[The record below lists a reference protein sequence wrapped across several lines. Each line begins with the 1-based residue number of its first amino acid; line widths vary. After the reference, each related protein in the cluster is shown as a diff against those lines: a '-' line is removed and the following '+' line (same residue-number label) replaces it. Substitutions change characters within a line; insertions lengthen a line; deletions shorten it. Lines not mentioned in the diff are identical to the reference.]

1 MVEPAPKIDKRT
13 AEDVA
18 KQVQLL
24 LAQYLP
30 EEFREPLQTGITAA
44 LIKIFARFSE
54 IVIQRLN
61 QVPDKNFLAFLDL
74 LGASRLPP
82 QPARVPLTF
91 SLAAGSAVDAV
102 VPAGTQVAAPPAE
115 GQSEPVIFETERELV
130 VTAAQLESIF
140 VRDPEQDTWSNR
152 TSLVTATA
160 SPGVPVFRG
169 NQPIEH
175 ILYLGHQE
183 LLGFPDIENLKL
195 IANLSKALGDGGQVK
210 WQIWQET
217 ESEAKWIDIKLT
229 KEQDKTQ
236 TFTQLGS
243 NEIDFGR
250 ITAVPIKT
258 INSVTNRWLRCC
270 LLTSITL
277 SETAQSGMV
286 RNTQLPKLEQLT
298 FVVSL
303 NRSNLAIEAAFFNQL
318 PIDITKFFFPFGE
331 KPKFGDT
338 LYLANRE
345 VFSKQDAKI
354 ALDIRLTNPA
364 SGGDEPPIPRTKADG
379 NPELK
384 WEFWNGK
391 NWVELGTAKRQNVQ
405 PAGSNQFED
414 STQAFTANGSVR
426 FTFPEPPVATTI
438 NGVENLW
445 IRVRLAAGDYGKEA
459 QYTATTR
466 PVVTRV
472 TTTEGGKTT
481 TTETTTQTTDYVF
494 TPASFAPPSI
504 SSVSVNYTFTKTE
517 EPESILTY
525 NDAVY
530 SNNIIQ
536 VFNQQKQWTEKPLV
550 PFKVKATDKPSI
562 YWGFTLPPGRT
573 SFPNRAISL
582 FNRIPDFKYGEKWGS
597 ISPTQ
602 SRLVGEANSTV
613 THKFLLANDT
623 SKSVT
628 FAVAALGTN
637 WTTTVVAQSLKL
649 EAGATQPLDVRVTI
663 PSASNNSD
671 RTDGIVSDRGFL
683 RVTSTDNPS
692 LVYSA
697 SFETFRGLE
706 LPKEER
712 PKLSWQYWNG
722 KEWTKLT
729 VRDDTENLTRSG
741 LVEFLAPTDFSAKD
755 DFDLSARYWLRVQW
769 EGGDYSIEPRLQRV
783 LLNTTMAAQ
792 TVTIRNEVLGS
803 SDGSENQ
810 KFRLTQTPVLKGQS
824 LEVQEPELPAVEEQ
838 KRLKQVEGE
847 EAIATTPDASGRPQ
861 EIWVRWHEVADFY
874 GSGSRDRHYV
884 LDRLTGEIQFGN
896 GLNGLIPP
904 VGTGNLRMAY
914 YQTGG
919 GTAGNKPAGTIVQLK
934 TTVPYVDKVTN
945 TEAAAGGADAE
956 NLESLRDREP
966 RKLRHNNRAVTLE
979 DYEDLARLASPDVAR
994 AKCIP
999 LVDLQNNDGLNV
1011 QNPPGQTPKAPGQVG
1026 VIIVPR
1032 STEAK
1037 PLPSLELIRRVQDYL
1052 EAHCLP
1058 TVTISVVGPLYI
1070 SVSVSAEIAV
1080 TSPEGASA
1088 VKQSVEQKLAS
1099 FLHPL
1104 TGGLDGKGWDFGRE
1118 AHDSDVYALIEAI
1131 PGVSYVRTLNVSPP
1145 PYPAGVKETGRFL
1158 VYSGNHEINFVF

>member
-30 EEFREPLQTGITAA
+30 EEFREPPQTGISAA
-44 LIKIFARFSE
+44 LVKIFARFSE

-91 SLAAGSAVDAV
+91 SLAAGSAVDAI

-130 VTAAQLESIF
+130 VTAAELVSIF
-140 VRDPEQDTWSNR
+140 TRDPLQDKYGDKSAIAQS
-152 TSLVTATA
+152 TSSLD
-160 SPGVPVFRG
+160 VPVFQG
-169 NQPIEH
+169 ESAIAH
-175 ILYLGHQE
+175 ILYIAHDT
-183 LLGFPDIENLKL
+183 LLGYPDLQNLTLQFELKQIIEKPDTRSLQWEIWDGKNGIL
-195 IANLSKALGDGGQVK
+195 IQPSSSGVAGLSQPRVADNTEGFTKNGTVVFNDLPQVP
-210 WQIWQET
+210 Q
-217 ESEAKWIDIKLT
+217 
-229 KEQDKTQ
+229 Q
-236 TFTQLGS
+236 TV
-243 NEIDFGR
+243 FG
-250 ITAVPIKT
+250 IT
-258 INSVTNRWLRCC
+258 SRWLRCR
-270 LLTSITL
+270 LQTPITKTT
-277 SETAQSGMV
+277 EKQDGRV
-286 RNTQLPKLEQLT
+286 RAPQLPSISKVTLQATLGK
-298 FVVSL
+298 SGQ
-303 NRSNLAIEAAFFNQL
+303 AIKQAFTNQL
-318 PIDITKFFFPFGE
+318 PVDLSKPFFPFGE

-345 VFSKQDAKI
+345 AFSKSGAKVTLKVDLADLAALGLALPNAVEKPSPTLQWEVWSKQGWRLVGTSTHEGPIADLFPPSITFQD
-354 ALDIRLTNPA
+354 T
-364 SGGDEPPIPRTKADG
+364 TKAFTITG
-379 NPELK
+379 SGQVSFILPEQL
-384 WEFWNGK
+384 E
-391 NWVELGTAKRQNVQ
+391 
-405 PAGSNQFED
+405 
-414 STQAFTANGSVR
+414 
-426 FTFPEPPVATTI
+426 ATTV
-438 NGVENLW
+438 NGIESFW
-445 IRVRLAAGDYGKEA
+445 IRVRIVSGNYGEEAKYVKDDKQTAGYRFDPPTFKPPLINSIKVDYTLTLSDQKPD
-459 QYTATTR
+459 Q
-466 PVVTRV
+466 
-472 TTTEGGKTT
+472 
-481 TTETTTQTTDYVF
+481 
-494 TPASFAPPSI
+494 
-504 SSVSVNYTFTKTE
+504 
-517 EPESILTY
+517 ILTY
-525 NDAVY
+525 NDFSY
-530 SNNIIQ
+530 
-536 VFNQQKQWTEKPLV
+536 QKFAPDSTFKPFEAIADNRPTLYLGFSL
-550 PFKVKATDKPSI
+550 PATRN
-562 YWGFTLPPGRT
+562 T
-573 SFPNRAISL
+573 FPNRTLTL
-582 FNRIPDFKYGEKWGS
+582 FFRLADVVYNPNLKHEQS
-597 ISPTQ
+597 SSTSPP
-602 SRLVGEANSTV
+602 RLV
-613 THKFLLANDT
+613 
-623 SKSVT
+623 
-628 FAVAALGTN
+628 
-637 WTTTVVAQSLKL
+637 
-649 EAGATQPLDVRVTI
+649 
-663 PSASNNSD
+663 
-671 RTDGIVSDRGFL
+671 
-683 RVTSTDNPS
+683 
-692 LVYSA
+692 
-697 SFETFRGLE
+697 
-706 LPKEER
+706 
-712 PKLSWQYWNG
+712 WQYWSG
-722 KEWTKLT
+722 SSKKWETLT
-729 VRDDTENLTRSG
+729 VRDETEVFTRPG
-741 LVEFLAPTDFSAKD
+741 LVEFLPPTDFAAKS
-755 DFDLSARYWLRVQW
+755 DFGLDKERYWLRVQW

-810 KFRLTQTPVLKGQS
+810 KFRLTQAPVLKGQN
-824 LEVQEPELPAVEEQ
+824 LEVQEPELPAAEEQ

-847 EAIATTPDASGRPQ
+847 EAIAIAPDASGRPQ

-956 NLESLRDREP
+956 SLESLRDREP

-999 LVDLQNNDGLNV
+999 LLDLSKNDGLDV

-1070 SVSVSAEIAV
+1070 SVSVTAEIAV

-1118 AHDSDVYALIEAI
+1118 PHKSDFYALLEAI
-1131 PGVSYVRTLNVSPP
+1131 PGVNYVRTLNVSPP
-1145 PYPAGVKETGRFL
+1145 PYPVGVRETGRFL
-1158 VYSGNHEINFVF
+1158 VYSGNHEINLVF